1 MTGNKVPH
9 RVYFGFMDS
18 YIYTH
23 FTKLQA
29 SINCHAPIHDY
40 KGQSK
45 QLKLIAT
52 VNCTDRLL
60 SPTHILTVPRN
71 TPNAN
76 EDRPCTHPPHIP
88 ANIFN
93 MTDFNDW
100 NVIFHFDHSGRVLCQ
115 ELLIAF
121 FIADKT
127 TEIVRSKD
135 SNVQTE
141 PAELPQPSSNA
152 RFFVFSCIVFMLF
165 VNVNF
170 SNRNFSTPP

>member
-76 EDRPCTHPPHIP
+76 EDRPCTHPPQ
-88 ANIFN
+88 
-93 MTDFNDW
+93 
-100 NVIFHFDHSGRVLCQ
+100 HSTRMVEVKDDVSIVEVSHVEDVCWDVWGMCAGPVL
-115 ELLIAF
+115 
-121 FIADKT
+121 
-127 TEIVRSKD
+127 V
-135 SNVQTE
+135 
-141 PAELPQPSSNA
+141 
-152 RFFVFSCIVFMLF
+152 CIWCI
-165 VNVNF
+165 
-170 SNRNFSTPP
+170 SRYS